1 MNLRDFLD
9 IQVSGFSL
17 EQPVILIIKAL
28 LICTVTWVGVSIV
41 KFLFHRAEVHK
52 KRVIIDRTAASFIRS
67 IIIYALYTL
76 GGAVLL
82 SLIPGMEKVGNS
94 ILAGAGIL
102 AMAVGL
108 ASQEVLSNFISGLFI
123 VLGKPF
129 RIGDM
134 IRIDDTITG
143 TVVMITLRHTT
154 VCNLENRM
162 IIVPNSKMNTSVIV
176 NSTIGD
182 PSTCCF
188 IEVGVGYATN
198 LGKAIEIMREEIMK
212 QPLLIDRRSAKDKKD
227 IVPQVVIRVTELG
240 DFAITLKAWAWAS
253 NYTNASVLKYDS
265 LQSIKERFDKEGIEI
280 PYPYHNVIL
289 QSKPIVTD

>member
-1 MNLRDFLD
+1 MNLQEFLD
-9 IQVSGFSL
+9 IQVFGFSL
-17 EQPVILIIKAL
+17 EKPLFLLIKAL
-28 LICTVTWVGVSIV
+28 LICTITWAGVSIV
-41 KFLFHRAEVHK
+41 KFLFRRAEQNKNHI
-52 KRVIIDRTAASFIRS
+52 IIDRTAASFIRS
-67 IIIYALYTL
+67 IIIYVLYTL

-82 SLIPGMEKVGNS
+82 SLVPGMEKVGNS

-108 ASQEVLSNFISGLFI
+108 ASQEVLSNFISGLFS

-134 IRIDDTITG
+134 IKIDDTITG

-154 VCNLENRM
+154 ICNLENRM

-188 IEVGVGYATN
+188 IEVGVSYNTD
-198 LGKAIEIMREEIMK
+198 LDKAIEMMREEIMK
-212 QPLLIDRRSAKDKKD
+212 QPLLIDRRSAKEKKED
-227 IVPQVVIRVTELG
+227 IPQVIIRVVELG
-240 DFAITLKAWAWAS
+240 NFSITLKAWAWAS
-253 NYTNASVLKYDS
+253 NYNKASVLKFDS
-265 LQSIKERFDKEGIEI
+265 LKSIKERFDKEKIEI
-280 PYPYHNVIL
+280 PYPYNNVIL
-289 QSKPIVTD
+289 TSNS

>member
-1 MNLRDFLD
+1 MNLHDLLN
-9 IQVSGFSL
+9 IQVSGFPL
-17 EQPVILIIKAL
+17 EKPLILLIKAL
-28 LICTVTWVGVSIV
+28 LICTVTWAGVSMV
-41 KFLFHRAEVHK
+41 KFLFRRTEQNRS
-52 KRVIIDRTAASFIRS
+52 RVIIDRTAASFIRS
-67 IIIYALYTL
+67 IIIYVLYTL

-102 AMAVGL
+102 AMAAGL

-134 IRIDDTITG
+134 IKIDDTIVG
-143 TVVMITLRHTT
+143 TVVMISLRHTT
-154 VCNLENRM
+154 ICNLENRM

-182 PSTCCF
+182 PNTCCF
-188 IEVGVGYATN
+188 IEVGVAYDTD
-198 LGKAIEIMREEIMK
+198 LDKAIEIMREEIMK

-227 IVPQVVIRVTELG
+227 NIPQVIIRVVELG
-240 DFAITLKAWAWAS
+240 NFSITLKAWAWAS

-265 LQSIKERFDKEGIEI
+265 LKSIKERFDKEGIEI
-280 PYPYHNVIL
+280 PYPYNNVIL
-289 QSKPIVTD
+289 TNVTN

>member
-1 MNLRDFLD
+1 MNLQDFLD
-9 IQVSGFSL
+9 IQVLGLSL
-17 EQPVILIIKAL
+17 EKPLFLLIKAL
-28 LICTVTWVGVSIV
+28 LICTITWAGVSIV
-41 KFLFHRAEVHK
+41 KFLFRRAEQNK
-52 KRVIIDRTAASFIRS
+52 KRIIIDRTAASFIRS
-67 IIIYALYTL
+67 IIIYVLYTL

-102 AMAVGL
+102 AMAVGF

-134 IRIDDTITG
+134 IKIDDTITG

-154 VCNLENRM
+154 ICNLENRM
-162 IIVPNSKMNTSVIV
+162 IIVPNSKMNTSVII

-188 IEVGVGYATN
+188 IEIGVAYNTN
-198 LGKAIEIMREEIMK
+198 LDKAIAIMREEIMK
-212 QPLLIDRRSAKDKKD
+212 QPLLIDRRSAKEKNDD
-227 IVPQVVIRVTELG
+227 IPQVVIRVVELG
-240 DFAITLKAWAWAS
+240 NFSITLKAWAWAS
-253 NYTNASVLKYDS
+253 NYSKASVLKYDS
-265 LQSIKERFDKEGIEI
+265 LKSIKERFDTEAIEI
-280 PYPYHNVIL
+280 PYPYNNVI
-289 QSKPIVTD
+289 VTNNP

>member
-1 MNLRDFLD
+1 D
-9 IQVSGFSL
+9 IQVFGFSL
-17 EQPVILIIKAL
+17 EKPLYLLIKAL
-28 LICTVTWVGVSIV
+28 LICTVIWAGVSIV
-41 KFLFHRAEVHK
+41 KFLFRRAEQNRKHI
-52 KRVIIDRTAASFIRS
+52 IIDRTATSFIRS
-67 IIIYALYTL
+67 IIIYALYTV

-102 AMAVGL
+102 AMAVGF

-143 TVVMITLRHTT
+143 TVVMISLRHTT
-154 VCNLENRM
+154 ICNWENRM
-162 IIVPNSKMNTSVIV
+162 IIVPNSKMNTSIII

-188 IEVGVGYATN
+188 IEVGVSYDTD
-198 LGKAIEIMREEIMK
+198 LDKAIGIMREEIME

-227 IVPQVVIRVTELG
+227 DISQVIIRVVELG
-240 DFAITLKAWAWAS
+240 NFSITLKAWAWAS
-253 NYTNASVLKYDS
+253 NYSKASVLKYDS
-265 LQSIKERFDKEGIEI
+265 LKSIKERFDKEGIEI
-280 PYPYHNVIL
+280 PYPYNNVI
-289 QSKPIVTD
+289 VTNK